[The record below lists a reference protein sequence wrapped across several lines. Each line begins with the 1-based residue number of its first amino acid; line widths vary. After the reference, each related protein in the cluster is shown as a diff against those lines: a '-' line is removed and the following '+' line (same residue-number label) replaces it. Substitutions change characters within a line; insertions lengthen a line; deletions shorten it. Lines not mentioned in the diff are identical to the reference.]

1 MCVVDR
7 RVGGDGWHDDREVR
21 EDDRELG
28 VVVRDDVDVVRQD
41 GLVERRV
48 HVVCRSRGRLRGGL
62 DDRRGGEDGGHDDRE
77 VREDDRRYGVLV
89 RDDVDVARQVGHVER
104 RLRIVCDRRG
114 RVLLGLAARRV
125 GGL

>member
-1 MCVVDR
+1 MIVAVAKM
-7 RVGGDGWHDDREVR
+7 VGTMIEKC
-21 EDDRELG
+21 
-28 VVVRDDVDVVRQD
+28 
-41 GLVERRV
+41 ERTI
-48 HVVCRSRGRLRGGL
+48 GGT
-62 DDRRGGEDGGHDDRE
+62 
-77 VREDDRRYGVLV
+77 VYGVLV